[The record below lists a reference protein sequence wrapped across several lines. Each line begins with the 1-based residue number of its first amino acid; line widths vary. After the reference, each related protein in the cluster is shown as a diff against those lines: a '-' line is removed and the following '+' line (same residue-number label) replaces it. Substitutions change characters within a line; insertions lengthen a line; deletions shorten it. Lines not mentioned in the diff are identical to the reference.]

1 MRAIIFSTITIL
13 LIAGPRLYCRPCS
26 MQDDLDQAVTII
38 QRFQKIP
45 EQAIPTVVLRE
56 ARGLAIL
63 TVTKAGFIVSG

>member
-13 LIAGPRLYCRPCS
+13 LIAGPRLYS
-26 MQDDLDQAVTII
+26 MRDDLDQAVTII